1 MVEKVGETKYTIIR
15 KHSDIRKHY
24 SYRLE
29 NINGATST
37 TIVLDAYE
45 YRSSTSE
52 IDSVPHVGIRNVTT
66 IQSVYYLV
74 KERE

>member
-1 MVEKVGETKYTIIR
+1 LGILKLYSCKVENT
-15 KHSDIRKHY
+15 
-24 SYRLE
+24 
-29 NINGATST
+29 NGATST

-52 IDSVPHVGIRNVTT
+52 IDSVRRVMIRNDIT
-66 IQSVYYLV
+66 IQIVYLLG

>member
-1 MVEKVGETKYTIIR
+1 LGILKP
-15 KHSDIRKHY
+15 Y

-29 NINGATST
+29 NTNGATST

-45 YRSSTSE
+45 YHSSTNE
-52 IDSVPHVGIRNVTT
+52 IDSVLRVGIRNDIT
-66 IQSVYYLV
+66 IQIVYLLG